1 MSKPNTRSRP
11 IPDYFSQSQMKIFTI
26 ILGTRLSVLMRMIF
40 RNGITPYPVYIARF
54 MMLFFNSLISSSL
67 ILAEK
72 KNFRRKISET
82 RLTKAP
88 VFIIGHW
95 RTGSTLLH
103 QLLNLDP
110 QFTTP
115 TMVQTTIPDH
125 FLFSTKYYL
134 PILKK
139 AMPKTRPM
147 DNVPLSPLQP
157 QEDEFA
163 LIRMGSVSPLEK
175 LIFPSGKGYFLN
187 EYEHYIPTGKK
198 LELWKKNLLVFYKK
212 ITFPGGKAI
221 VSKNPYHTMRLEL
234 LADMFPGAKFIHI
247 TRDPLM
253 VVPSTIR
260 MWNII
265 ARENKLKKGWE
276 EPTVAETSTVLR
288 SYLDH
293 AAQCRQKL
301 DNPFTEL
308 DFEDLEKSPIS
319 VLKKIYS
326 ELEFPWTTGFET
338 AVNEFLWV
346 NEGFEKNTYELSTED
361 QEKIQSICQS

>member
-1 MSKPNTRSRP
+1 
-11 IPDYFSQSQMKIFTI
+11 MKIFTI
-26 ILGTRLSVLMRMIF
+26 ILGTRFSVLMRMIF

-54 MMLFFNSLISSSL
+54 MMLFINSLISSAL

-72 KNFRRKISET
+72 KNFRRKIRET
-82 RLTKAP
+82 RLTEAP

-110 QFTTP
+110 QFTAP

-163 LIRMGSVSPLEK
+163 LIRMGSVSPMEK
-175 LIFPSGKGYFLN
+175 LIFPSGEGYFLDG
-187 EYEHYIPTGKK
+187 YEHYIPQGRK
-198 LELWKKNLLVFYKK
+198 LEAWKKNLLAFYKK
-212 ITFPGGKAI
+212 ISFLEGRSI
-221 VSKNPYHTMRLEL
+221 VSKNPYHTMRMEL
-234 LADMFPGAKFIHI
+234 LAGMFPGAKFIHI
-247 TRDPLM
+247 TRDPMM

-265 ARENKLKKGWE
+265 ARENKLKKDWK
-276 EPTVAETSTVLR
+276 EPTVAETATVLR
-288 SYLDH
+288 TYLDH
-293 AAQCRQKL
+293 VAEYRHRL
-301 DNPFTEL
+301 DNPFTEVR
-308 DFEDLEKSPIS
+308 FEELEKSPIS

-326 ELEFPWTTGFET
+326 ELEIPWTDGFET
-338 AVNEFLWV
+338 AVHEFLWV
-346 NEGFEKNTYELSTED
+346 NEGFEKNTYELSTE
-361 QEKIQSICQS
+361 ERNAIQSICQS